1 MNNNEAVMKAKGE
14 AKVLKGITNKNGKL
28 KAVANTQVGQQM
40 LFTDAIAIEPTITR
54 WIHKESANVYR
65 KELKAYFVDE
75 QFVLEKVTQTL
86 LQLAGSIF
94 YGDNPNTGK
103 SSKTRHKKVES
114 IRLNLMP
121 ELSFA
126 LVFRFIEIAV
136 DASKYFFVQRE
147 NEQGGLRAGLML
159 TYKTTI
165 SRDILE
171 EVARKSVR
179 SFYPMPTLKAPID
192 WSVGE
197 DGKAVG
203 GYESHQFKLVRAN
216 SKLVDYSK
224 FSQEIF
230 DSINYIQSTPWKVNI
245 PLLEAVRSDLKAPR
259 KEDFIKTDFP
269 DAEGCNWEIDIKD
282 PTCSIEGEDLKIMIN
297 YREAYKERASLYR
310 AEAGD
315 YETALGKYRALKLAI
330 SVADQYKEEEAI
342 YFPHSYDFRG
352 RVYPLSIGLNPQGS
366 DAVKSLLLY
375 KEVQE
380 TTEKGMMWNWAYLA
394 SLYGED
400 KLDFTDRVE
409 KGKEL
414 LEANYKDADEP
425 YQFLSHQLEMQ
436 KYMIEPSY
444 IPNTRIHLDA
454 CNSGSQFTS
463 AITGDLAG
471 CLATNVIPT
480 IEDGKTIRKDAYLL
494 VAEKALELT
503 DKLISKEGDHKT
515 KETLKFL
522 RGLLETNG
530 RKICKVPVMV
540 SNYGGTTGGRTDILW
555 DMFRELDVER
565 KWITRG
571 TAALFSKIIGKSIVG
586 VLNGGKAFEVYVH
599 KMNNIIA
606 KSNKQIEWTTSDG
619 FNVVHVKYKELKP
632 KQIQCKLPN
641 SRKETTINKR
651 LFSENVSAPKMKS
664 AISPNYIHSLDAE
677 LLRRV
682 AMRMQK
688 EGIIYSDWIHDSF
701 GCHPNNVDFMLDV
714 TKQEFRELVE
724 RDPLG
729 VLDTQLNSQIES
741 SKGSTKAL
749 LDVSTPRIGGFET
762 SDLKQVE
769 QSDWF
774 FS

>member
-65 KELKAYFVDE
+65 RELQAYFVDE
-75 QFVLEKVTQTL
+75 QFILEKVTQTL

-114 IRLNLMP
+114 IRLKLMP

-136 DASKYFFVQRE
+136 DASKYFFVDRE
-147 NEQGGLRAGLML
+147 NAQGGKHAGLML

-165 SRDILE
+165 SREILE

-216 SKLVDYSK
+216 SNLVDYSK

-269 DAEGCNWEIDIKD
+269 DSEGCNWEIDIKD
-282 PTCSIEGEDLKIMIN
+282 PTCSVVGEELNLMIN

-315 YETALGKYRALKLAI
+315 YETAIGKYRALKLAI
-330 SVADQYKEEEAI
+330 SVADQYRDKGAI

-352 RVYPLSIGLNPQGS
+352 RIYPLSIGLNPQGS

-414 LEANYKDADEP
+414 LEADYKDADEP

-436 KYMIEPSY
+436 KYNIEPSY

-632 KQIQCKLPN
+632 KRIQVTLPN
-641 SRKETTINKR
+641 SRKESAIFKR

-688 EGIIYSDWIHDSF
+688 EGIEYSDWIHDSF
-701 GCHPNNVDFMLDV
+701 GCHPNDVDFMLEV

-729 VLDTQLNSQIES
+729 VLDIQLNSQIES

-749 LDVSTPRIGGFET
+749 LDVSTPRIGGFEM

>member
-65 KELKAYFVDE
+65 RELQAYFVDE
-75 QFVLEKVTQTL
+75 QFILEKVTQTL

-114 IRLNLMP
+114 IRVNLMP

-136 DASKYFFVQRE
+136 DASKYFFVHRE
-147 NEQGGLRAGLML
+147 NAQGGKHAGLML

-165 SRDILE
+165 SREILE

-282 PTCSIEGEDLKIMIN
+282 PTCSVVGEELNLMIN

-315 YETALGKYRALKLAI
+315 YETALGKYRALRLAI

-400 KLDFTDRVE
+400 KLDFADRVE

-436 KYMIEPSY
+436 KYNIEPSY

-701 GCHPNNVDFMLDV
+701 GCHPNNVDFMLDA

-749 LDVSTPRIGGFET
+749 LDVSTPRIGGFEI

>member
-409 KGKEL
+409 RGKEL
-414 LEANYKDADEP
+414 IEANYKDADEP

>member
-1 MNNNEAVMKAKGE
+1 MNNNESIMKAKGE

-40 LFTDAIAIEPTITR
+40 LFTDAIAIEPTITK

-65 KELKAYFVDE
+65 KELQAYFIDE

-86 LQLAGSIF
+86 LQLAGSIY

-147 NEQGGLRAGLML
+147 NAQGGRHAGLML

-179 SFYPMPTLKAPID
+179 AFYPMPTLQAPID
-192 WSVGE
+192 WSVNE
-197 DGKAVG
+197 EGKAVG
-203 GYESHQFKLVRAN
+203 GYEGYQFKLVRAN
-216 SKLVDYSK
+216 SNLVDYSK

-282 PTCSIEGEDLKIMIN
+282 PTCSVEGEDLRIMIN

-330 SVADQYKEEEAI
+330 SVADQYKDEEAI

-366 DAVKSLLLY
+366 DAVKALLLY

-414 LEANYKDADEP
+414 IEADYKDADEP

-436 KYMIEPSY
+436 KYSIEPSY

-632 KQIQCKLPN
+632 KKIQVTLPN
-641 SRKETTINKR
+641 SRKESTINKR
-651 LFSENVSAPKMKS
+651 LFSDNVSAPKMKS

-688 EGIIYSDWIHDSF
+688 EGIEYSDWIHDSF
-701 GCHPNNVDFMLDV
+701 GCHPNDVDFMLDV

-729 VLDTQLNSQIES
+729 VLDLQLNSQIES

-749 LDVSTPRIGGFET
+749 LDVSTPRIGGFEI